1 MRPRMSDVAKLAGV
15 SAKTVSNVVNGY
27 EHVSPQMRTR
37 VLEAIAELNYVP
49 NVSARS
55 LRTGRTKV
63 IALALPDLAQPYFG
77 ELARHITRAA
87 EDHDFTLL
95 IDQTDG
101 LADRERQI
109 ASGLRDNV
117 IDGLIFSPLA
127 LDAEAI
133 AAASGETPMVLLG
146 EREHPASIDHVAF
159 DNVAAARLATGHLVR
174 LGRRRIAAIGS
185 QVERRVGT
193 GALRLEGYQSAL
205 TDAGLAVDDRLV
217 VPTRRLHRLEGVR
230 AMDELLDLPEPPDAV
245 LCFNDLVALGA
256 LYTMRRRGVRAPE
269 DIAVVGF
276 DDIEEGAYSNPTLTS
291 VSPDKERIATAAI
304 DLLVRRLE
312 GKRATESRE
321 VLVDFQLVE
330 RESTQLPLSR
340 QVSY

>member
-27 EHVSPQMRTR
+27 EHVSPEMRAK
-37 VLEAIAELNYVP
+37 VLAAITELNYVP

-63 IALALPDLAQPYFG
+63 IALALPDLAVPYFG

-87 EDHDFTLL
+87 EEHDFTIL

-101 LADRERQI
+101 LVDRERQI

-127 LDAEAI
+127 LGAEEI
-133 AAASGETPMVLLG
+133 AAASSETPMVLLG
-146 EREHPASIDHVAF
+146 EREHPATTDHVAF
-159 DNVAAARLATGHLVR
+159 DNIAAARLATGHLVR
-174 LGRRRIAAIGS
+174 LGRTRIAAIGS

-193 GALRLEGYQSAL
+193 GALRLEGHQSAL
-205 TDAGLAVDDRLV
+205 KDAGLPVDDQLV
-217 VPTRRLHRLEGVR
+217 VPTRRLHRMEGVR

-245 LCFNDLVALGA
+245 VCFNDLVALGA
-256 LYTMRRRGVRAPE
+256 LYTLRRRGLRVP
-269 DIAVVGF
+269 DDVAVVGF
-276 DDIEEGAYSNPTLTS
+276 DDIEESTYSNPTLTTI
-291 VSPDKERIATAAI
+291 SPDKERIATTAI
-304 DLLVRRLE
+304 DLLVRRLA
-312 GKRATESRE
+312 GKRGTDSRE
-321 VLVDFQLVE
+321 VLVDFQLVQ
-330 RESTQLPLSR
+330 RESTQLR
-340 QVSY
+340 